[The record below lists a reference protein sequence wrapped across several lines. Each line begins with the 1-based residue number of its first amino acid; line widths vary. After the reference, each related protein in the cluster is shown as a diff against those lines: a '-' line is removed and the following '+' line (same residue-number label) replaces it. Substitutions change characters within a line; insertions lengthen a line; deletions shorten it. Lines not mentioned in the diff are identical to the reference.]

1 MTTIETQ
8 LVALRDLADAGLPV
22 HEATRVRL
30 TKAFRLK
37 TFYRCPRCDA
47 NSTEVFRHPNGTN
60 TFNCWGCMFKFE
72 WTDML
77 TEDGSGDDLIL
88 IIVDAA
94 IAAEAGMTAQETQRS
109 PEATTDSTEAAVERV
124 RNAAALIQSAYS
136 CELPAKDKAKL
147 VARRWNEHTQITY
160 IELKAA
166 YARGVKA
173 ARDAVDPLC
182 PVGCQQVIDTL
193 EA

>member
-94 IAAEAGMTAQETQRS
+94 IAAEAGDDGQHRGGGRAGEECCCADSVGVLLRTSRERQSQTCRPSLERAH
-109 PEATTDSTEAAVERV
+109 TDHIHRTEGRV
-124 RNAAALIQSAYS
+124 CTRGQSGA
-136 CELPAKDKAKL
+136 
-147 VARRWNEHTQITY
+147 
-160 IELKAA
+160 
-166 YARGVKA
+166 
-173 ARDAVDPLC
+173 
-182 PVGCQQVIDTL
+182 
-193 EA
+193 